1 MSTSATGYWI
11 AQAFQSENAKYPLT
25 TLRQSASIAPE
36 VLRLKGQDE
45 LLLNLSHHHVL
56 TDAYSAGLLQSE
68 ILSAYIELC
77 QHKKSEHPID
87 LARAV
92 DYLDYIAYQYYEL
105 QTERYQQAI
114 AHLSQQLDC
123 AEKLQLRHVSAHTH
137 KQGCGRF
144 EFNLDTDIHKTLK
157 QLALVHQ
164 TSVYAIL
171 LGGLY
176 QVLSLYAGGQRD
188 FPIGL
193 TVS

>member
-25 TLRQSASIAPE
+25 TLRQSASKAP
-36 VLRLKGQDE
+36 
-45 LLLNLSHHHVL
+45 
-56 TDAYSAGLLQSE
+56 DAYSAGLLQSE
-68 ILSAYIELC
+68 ILSAYTELC

-164 TSVYAIL
+164 
-171 LGGLY
+171 
-176 QVLSLYAGGQRD
+176 
-188 FPIGL
+188 
-193 TVS
+193 